1 MLFVLQWRTETTNKS
16 PITNKLKIIN
26 MKTIIFYVAGLL
38 CLLATKMAAQE
49 KTTFEA
55 RAKEI
60 SKNIETITKQ
70 QKDSLKIEVEAVN
83 VKLENKEITEEQAE
97 AQKQQYAEKRA
108 KNIETKVAVEE
119 QKLDALVKD
128 QVDGKVTAERK
139 KSKFQII
146 FEEGDNDTITT
157 GVTRYDYKRT
167 TSQFVYALGF
177 NRLVSDG
184 KIDNDNFEDRSD
196 FYEVGVAWNTRLFTN
211 NNLLHLKYGLSLQ
224 YNNLRANDNR
234 MFAVDGNKTILVDSG
249 VDVNVARLR
258 YVNLVVPVHL
268 EFDFTPK
275 KVVDNK
281 TYYPI
286 HKSFR
291 VGMGGYAGVNVKE
304 KQILKYDD
312 SDDNKVKQK
321 TKGDFNVNDFVYG
334 VSAYVGYSDISIYAK
349 YDLQTVFQNND
360 IDQNNLSIGIRFDFN

>member
-1 MLFVLQWRTETTNKS
+1 
-16 PITNKLKIIN
+16 
-26 MKTIIFYVAGLL
+26 MKTITFYVAGLL
-38 CLLATKMAAQE
+38 CLLVTKMTAQE
-49 KTTFEA
+49 KTPQTFEV

-60 SKNIETITKQ
+60 AKNIETITKQ

-83 VKLENKEITEEQAE
+83 VKFENKEITADQAE

-119 QKLDALVKD
+119 QKLDQLVKD
-128 QVDGKVTAERK
+128 KVDGKVKPERK
-139 KSKFQII
+139 KSRFQII
-146 FEEGDNDTITT
+146 IDDNGETDTITT
-157 GVTRYDYKRT
+157 GVVRYDFKRT
-167 TSQFVYALGF
+167 TSQFVYALGV
-177 NRLVSDG
+177 NRVVEDG
-184 KIDNDNFEDRSD
+184 KINTDDFKDRSD
-196 FYEVGVAWNTRLFTN
+196 FYEVGIAWNTRLFTN

-224 YNNLRANDNR
+224 YNNLRPNNDK

-249 VDVNVARLR
+249 VDVDVARLR
-258 YVNLVVPVHL
+258 YVNLVIPMHL

-275 KVVDNK
+275 KVVGDK

-291 VGMGGYAGVNVKE
+291 VGLGGYAGVNVKE
-304 KQILKYDD
+304 KQILKYNN
-312 SDDNKVKQK
+312 SDDNDVKQK

-334 VSAYVGYSDISIYAK
+334 LSAYVGYSDISIYAK